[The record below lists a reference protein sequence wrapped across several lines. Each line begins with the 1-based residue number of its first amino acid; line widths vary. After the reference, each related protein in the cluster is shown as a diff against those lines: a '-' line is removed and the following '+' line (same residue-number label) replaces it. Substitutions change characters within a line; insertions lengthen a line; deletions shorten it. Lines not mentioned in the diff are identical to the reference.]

1 MRITTSAFM
10 ELHTHGEPL
19 ALNVNL
25 IESIKSNG
33 RNGQATIY
41 IAGSEPGGY
50 WLVDES
56 YDQVI
61 EKINEL

>member
-1 MRITTSAFM
+1 MRINTSAFV

-25 IESIKSNG
+25 IESIRSHG
-33 RNGQATIY
+33 HGGQATIY
-41 IAGSEPGGY
+41 MAGSEPGSY

-56 YDQVI
+56 YGQVI
-61 EKINEL
+61 EKIKEL

>member
-1 MRITTSAFM
+1 MRINASAFV
-10 ELHTHGEPL
+10 ELHTHGEHL

-25 IESIKSNG
+25 IESIRSHG
-33 RNGQATIY
+33 HGGQATIY
-41 IAGSEPGGY
+41 MAGSEPGSY

-61 EKINEL
+61 EKIKEL